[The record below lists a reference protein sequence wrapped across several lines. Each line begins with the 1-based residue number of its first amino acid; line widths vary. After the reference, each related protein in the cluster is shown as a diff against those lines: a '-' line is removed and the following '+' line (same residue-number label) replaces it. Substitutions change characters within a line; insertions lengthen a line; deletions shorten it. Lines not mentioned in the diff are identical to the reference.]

1 MEAIVQH
8 QLALFLLLI
17 ARVSAFIGSLPY
29 FGARSF
35 PNLAKAALV
44 LSLSAFW
51 ILDPA
56 VQSAAPQLLME
67 DREFLLLAVREVGLG
82 LAMGMMFSLFII
94 PFRVAGEFIGQ
105 EMGLT
110 LATLT
115 DPTQNQRGS
124 VFGQNIE
131 LIGVFLFFSLGF
143 YRFFFRVFAH
153 SLSAQAI
160 GRFELNIPV
169 ARYVDALQASQEYGL
184 SLAAPVVCCLIVTT
198 LILALMA
205 RAAPQLNI
213 MSIGFVLRLGVGA
226 TATFVFLP
234 HIHHGAQWVLH
245 DLGNS
250 LVGAW
255 E

>member
-1 MEAIVQH
+1 MEAVVQH

-17 ARVSAFIGSLPY
+17 ARISAFVASLPY

-35 PNLAKAALV
+35 PNVAKAGLV
-44 LSLSAFW
+44 LALGAFW
-51 ILDPA
+51 FLDPT
-56 VQSAAPQLLME
+56 VQASAPTLRME
-67 DREFLLLAVREVGLG
+67 DRAFLLLVMREMGLG
-82 LAMGMMFSLFII
+82 LSMGMMFSLFII
-94 PFRVAGEFIGQ
+94 PFRIAGEFIGQ

-131 LIGVFLFFSLGF
+131 LVGVFLFFSLGI
-143 YRFFFRVFAH
+143 YHFFFRVFAH
-153 SLSAQAI
+153 VLSAQPI

-169 ARYVDALQASQEYGL
+169 ARYIEAVQESQEYGL
-184 SLAAPVVCCLIVTT
+184 ALAAPVVCCLIITT

-226 TATFVFLP
+226 NICVFP
-234 HIHHGAQWVLH
+234 SHSQRSTMGA
-245 DLGNS
+245 
-250 LVGAW
+250 A
-255 E
+255 